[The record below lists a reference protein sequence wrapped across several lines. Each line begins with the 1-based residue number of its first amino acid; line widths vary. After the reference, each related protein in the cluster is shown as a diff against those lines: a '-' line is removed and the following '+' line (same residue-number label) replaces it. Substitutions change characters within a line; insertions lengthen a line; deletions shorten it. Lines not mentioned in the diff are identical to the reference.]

1 MHPTKEPGVNCTEL
15 TPVPSSDWSLPT
27 TATNEVVL
35 IPGAGLAILLI
46 LTEML
51 LMKVGTV
58 VKLLK
63 IMRLEAVVREGV
75 ILYVARLVV
84 RENEVKVAAERE
96 ELY

>member
-1 MHPTKEPGVNCTEL
+1 
-15 TPVPSSDWSLPT
+15 
-27 TATNEVVL
+27 
-35 IPGAGLAILLI
+35 
-46 LTEML
+46 ML

-84 RENEVKVAAERE
+84 RENEVKVAAERD